1 MQITQNHIDALK
13 GKCPEC
19 SINGTALHNFPC
31 EICNNSSRATIEIDK
46 EFINAKFGG
55 KEFQKDIKIPKY
67 KVGDEII
74 VVIDVNET
82 TYYEETTITI
92 NKKTLKLKII
102 SETEDK
108 WRVCLA

>member
-1 MQITQNHIDALK
+1 MGVETQE
-13 GKCPEC
+13 GK
-19 SINGTALHNFPC
+19 FPY
-31 EICNNSSRATIEIDK
+31 RTK
-46 EFINAKFGG
+46 
-55 KEFQKDIKIPKY
+55 IKIPKY

-74 VVIDVNET
+74 VVIDVDEAT
-82 TYYEETTITI
+82 HYEETAITI